1 MPYNNDHT
9 NVDSGDDS
17 LPLIVDEADELE
29 QRPGNTSDGRGDDT
43 MLQVHAVCDSMY
55 LVLLFVKLIYREAN
69 CCSPI

>member
-29 QRPGNTSDGRGDDT
+29 QRPGNSSDGRIDDSVP
-43 MLQVHAVCDSMY
+43 QVS
-55 LVLLFVKLIYREAN
+55 
-69 CCSPI
+69 